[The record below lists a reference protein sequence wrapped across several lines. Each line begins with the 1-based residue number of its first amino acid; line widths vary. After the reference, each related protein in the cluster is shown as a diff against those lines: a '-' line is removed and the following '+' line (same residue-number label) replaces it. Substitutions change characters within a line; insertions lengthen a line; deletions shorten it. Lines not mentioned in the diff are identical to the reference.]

1 MKKNYTIAVDFDGV
15 LHSYKTPWINAH
27 TIPDD
32 PVPGAIEFLHD
43 AIQKFSVVIHTTRGK
58 TILGRMAVKAWIKKH
73 AGMLWYDGMGYVGL
87 EDIKVTH
94 KKVPA
99 LVYIDDRAWRFN
111 GTFPTVDEI
120 HRAKPWNK

>member
-1 MKKNYTIAVDFDGV
+1 MKYTVAVDFDGV
-15 LHSYKTPWINAH
+15 LHSYKSPWINAH
-27 TIPDD
+27 TIPDE

-43 AIQKFSVVIHTTRGK
+43 VAQKFSVVIHTTRGK
-58 TILGRMAVKAWIKKH
+58 TILGRMAVKSWIKKH
-73 AGMLWYDGMGYVGL
+73 AGNLWNEGPGYVGL
-87 EDIKVTH
+87 EDIKVTY

-120 HRAKPWNK
+120 HRAKPWNKP